1 MAAPALTAFGA
12 SGQSTTQTDIV
23 RTIVD
28 DARQALGGHA
38 ALEGVRGL
46 LGFGRSARFI
56 GPIRLVGEIDIRL
69 ALPDRYVRVDK
80 LSVGQMSAEV
90 ATGFNGD
97 LLIQRAKGSDG
108 RGFGPAAPPSPS
120 LAEAG
125 ERATL
130 AGVRQD
136 AALMLLGFFCTS
148 LDLHPLNF
156 TYGGVAESP
165 EGRADVLEL
174 GSVNGS
180 TARLFIDSQTHLPLL
195 VSWMAPDLLA
205 AARTFGAAGQAIPP
219 DPSALLARLP
229 SVEHRL
235 YFGDYRAVGPVRWP
249 FRLRRSVAGQPSEE
263 VAFDKLI
270 VNPATDARAFDAG
283 R

>member
-1 MAAPALTAFGA
+1 MAGPVLTAFGA
-12 SGQSTTQTDIV
+12 GGPSTTQTDIV

-28 DARQALGGHA
+28 GARRALGGHA

-46 LGFGRSARFI
+46 HGVGRAARII
-56 GPIRLVGEIDIRL
+56 GPIRLVGEIELRL

-97 LLIQRAKGSDG
+97 RLIQRARGADG
-108 RGFGPAAPPSPS
+108 RGFGPAAPPSAS

-136 AALMLLGFFCTS
+136 TALILLGFFCAS
-148 LDLHPLNF
+148 LDLHPFQF

-165 EGRADVLEL
+165 DGRADILDL
-174 GSVNGS
+174 AGANGS
-180 TARLFIDSQTHLPLL
+180 TARLFIDAQTHLPLL

-205 AARTFGAAGQAIPP
+205 AARTFGAAGQAIPS
-219 DPSALLARLP
+219 DPSALLARLQ

-249 FRLRRSVAGQPSEE
+249 FRLRRSIAGQPSEE
-263 VAFDKLI
+263 VAFDNLV